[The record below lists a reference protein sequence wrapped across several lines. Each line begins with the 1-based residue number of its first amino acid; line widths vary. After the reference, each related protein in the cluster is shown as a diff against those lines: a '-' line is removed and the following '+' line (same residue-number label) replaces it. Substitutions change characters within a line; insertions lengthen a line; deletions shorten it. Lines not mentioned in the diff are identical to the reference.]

1 MKPRAEGFTN
11 EAMAAILSS
20 HCERNLGGVQ
30 TPVGTGD
37 LGGPKLFFFYQIL
50 SVLFGDVVV
59 QFYPWFNCYFLLFL
73 GMVICDNE
81 FEISNT
87 RQKLRN

>member
-20 HCERNLGGVQ
+20 HCERNLGSVQ

-37 LGGPKLFFFYQIL
+37 LGGPKLSFFSSFYQ
-50 SVLFGDVVV
+50 
-59 QFYPWFNCYFLLFL
+59 FYLEMLWFNFIL
-73 GMVICDNE
+73 GLIFIFFCFWV
-81 FEISNT
+81 
-87 RQKLRN
+87 

>member
-37 LGGPKLFFFYQIL
+37 LGGPKIFFFFL
-50 SVLFGDVVV
+50 SVFY
-59 QFYPWFNCYFLLFL
+59 QFYLEMLWFNFIL
-73 GMVICDNE
+73 GLIFIFFCFWV
-81 FEISNT
+81 
-87 RQKLRN
+87 

>member
-37 LGGPKLFFFYQIL
+37 LGGPKLFFFYQIF

-59 QFYPWFNCYFLLFL
+59 QFYPWFNFYFLLFL

-81 FEISNT
+81 FETKEN
-87 RQKLRN
+87 KN